1 LSSLDS
7 TVQRPT
13 VEENLDPNIL
23 HAILE
28 LSSRMPNQTN
38 LIYSAQDGLGWID
51 QHGWKVF
58 LGMDFSDLSIKVLE
72 YQAIAAALEK
82 QGIQVVMIS
91 VERVDAPFF
100 RTE

>member
-1 LSSLDS
+1 
-7 TVQRPT
+7 V
-13 VEENLDPNIL
+13 
-23 HAILE
+23 
-28 LSSRMPNQTN
+28 
-38 LIYSAQDGLGWID
+38 D

-58 LGMDFSDLSIKVLE
+58 LGMDFTDLSTKILE

>member
-1 LSSLDS
+1 
-7 TVQRPT
+7 
-13 VEENLDPNIL
+13 
-23 HAILE
+23 

-38 LIYSAQDGLGWID
+38 LIYSSQDGLGWIG

-58 LGMDFSDLSIKVLE
+58 LGMDFTDLSTKVLE